1 MLFKVF
7 FKLYIVIFVN
17 FYFFFVCMLLFFLRK
32 MKEDMFVLIYNVLE
46 LEFIILLYIFFFMKF
61 NLVDMN

>member
-1 MLFKVF
+1 
-7 FKLYIVIFVN
+7 
-17 FYFFFVCMLLFFLRK
+17 MLLFFLRK
-32 MKEDMFVLIYNVLE
+32 MKEDMFVIIYNVLE

>member
-1 MLFKVF
+1 
-7 FKLYIVIFVN
+7 
-17 FYFFFVCMLLFFLRK
+17 MLLFFLRK
-32 MKEDMFVLIYNVLE
+32 MKEDMFVIINNVLE

>member
-1 MLFKVF
+1 
-7 FKLYIVIFVN
+7 
-17 FYFFFVCMLLFFLRK
+17 MLLFFLRK
-32 MKEDMFVLIYNVLE
+32 MKEDMFVIIYNVIE